1 MVNYFFIVLIAA
13 AQEAL
18 RDWMRRIANYPC
30 YSAILDIAQHAATVR
45 TILRANGFNNFLH
58 HTGSYL
64 RDFAAIL
71 LLGQEHTISFD
82 LFARV
87 S

>member
-1 MVNYFFIVLIAA
+1 MLLAA

-18 RDWMRRIANYPC
+18 RDGMRRIAAHPC
-30 YSAILDIAQHAATVR
+30 DSAVLDMAQHAAAVG
-45 TILRANGFNNFLH
+45 TILRANGFNNFRR

-71 LLGQEHTISFD
+71 PPGREHTISFD
-82 LFARV
+82 LFAQ
-87 S
+87 